1 MIYKDYLS
9 SLYQAVRIPIVLYSN
24 DGKEILLSL
33 IPRSFKSLESLEN
46 IHKNFLSKYQNSFN
60 QNLNLTSS
68 QEPLLLK
75 LPDQNIVVIGPVD
88 LENKNDLKVN
98 HLIIKS
104 INMWL
109 GLVKSL
115 LELEVVP
122 QNEKIDLKELEK
134 LDDEFLKNVTASD
147 YLLGP
152 HNQYRYE
159 AGLLDAIASGDIERY
174 KRAIDAPLM
183 GRIGK
188 LADDELTSLK
198 CHANL
203 LNTLASR
210 VAIKVGIPYEIA
222 FTLSDKYFMA
232 VSRVQSCDEA
242 WSLRRLVGLAFTKL
256 IAQYNKKNHLSE
268 NMWVSRAKF
277 ELCRYIFSELD
288 LDKVVENVGC
298 SYANLQKT
306 FRKNTQQ
313 TMTQYLKEQ
322 RLITSCELLK
332 STTNSIADIASMLMF
347 ANQGHY
353 CREFKKLYGLTPSE
367 FRLYKKQGSIK

>member
-1 MIYKDYLS
+1 MTYKDYIS
-9 SLYQAVRIPIVLYSN
+9 TLYQAVRVPVVLYSE
-24 DGKEILLSL
+24 DGNKVLLSL
-33 IPRSFKSLESLEN
+33 IPRSFKNEQTIDN
-46 IHKNFLSKYQNSFN
+46 IHKDFIKQHHKDLNQNAFLSNIQDICSLRFPDKSF
-60 QNLNLTSS
+60 
-68 QEPLLLK
+68 
-75 LPDQNIVVIGPVD
+75 VVIGPINID
-88 LENKNDLKVN
+88 KKQDPQITA
-98 HLIIKS
+98 LIVRTV
-104 INMWL
+104 NMWL
-109 GLVKSL
+109 SFVKSII
-115 LELEVVP
+115 EHDVIP
-122 QNEKIDLKELEK
+122 QTEKIDLKELER
-134 LDDEFLKNVTASD
+134 LDDYFLENVTASD

-159 AGLLDAIASGDIERY
+159 AGLLDAIASGDIERF

-210 VAIKVGIPYEIA
+210 VAIKVGIPYELA

-232 VSRVQSCDEA
+232 VSRATSGDEA

-256 IAQYNKKNHLSE
+256 IARYNQKNHLSE

-277 ELCRYIFSELD
+277 ELCRYIFSKLD

-298 SYANLQKT
+298 SYTNLQKT
-306 FRKNTQQ
+306 FKKNTHM

-332 STTNSIADIASMLMF
+332 STTNSIADIASMLEF

-353 CREFKKLYGLTPSE
+353 CREFKNLYGLTPSE
-367 FRLYKKQGSIK
+367 YRLYKSKI